1 MLRKQC
7 GLIGG
12 CIFAGNPAL
21 GVWSQATS
29 VGGGGGGDGSPPP
42 ASVPGSAQ
50 DKADAVRG
58 ARGEVC
64 PKHSSLSLQDSGL

>member
-1 MLRKQC
+1 MYSLETLPSGSGARPPQW
-7 GLIGG
+7 GWRGG
-12 CIFAGNPAL
+12 
-21 GVWSQATS
+21 V
-29 VGGGGGGDGSPPP
+29 DGSPPP

-64 PKHSSLSLQDSGL
+64 AKHSSLSLQDSGL